1 MTPDGMHFTGVSLVG
16 VPLLAEPKT
25 TAVGGTQTI
34 GLWKELATGE
44 IVPLDLPF
52 AASTD
57 NGDALTVVTG
67 APNEVV
73 ITGTGTG
80 SDYLRITEADSDLLY
95 DRYTVDAAVLDH
107 VELVPATYE
116 TYDAAT
122 PVSFY
127 SDDVKFGLAL
137 YSATGARLA
146 DDSMTLTF
154 TGPQASHDDWD
165 TFDLGTVAPGT
176 LTGTLTAA
184 GMPGPI
190 DLDVVD
196 TIDTVDTLSNSF
208 PATITPGTQGDVCF
222 TASAGQS
229 HSVLGLP
236 WSFTS
241 TGAVTSVISI
251 NANCFA
257 VQVNAP
263 GDFTVTA
270 TVLGMSKARTFTAV
284 AAAAKPSRAP
294 VPVEPAY
301 RDGAGDR
308 ARLVHP

>member
-1 MTPDGMHFTGVSLVG
+1 MHFTGVSLVG

-57 NGDALTVVTG
+57 NGDALSVITG
-67 APNEVV
+67 GPNEVV
-73 ITGTGTG
+73 IDGTGSG

-95 DRYTVDAAVLDH
+95 DRYTVDADALDH
-107 VELVPATYE
+107 IELVPATYE
-116 TYDAAT
+116 TYDEAT

-127 SDDVKFGLAL
+127 AGDVKFGLAL
-137 YSATGARLA
+137 YSATDERLA

-154 TGPQASHDDWD
+154 TGPQPTRSDWD
-165 TFDLGTVAPGT
+165 TFELGAVAPGT
-176 LTGTLTAA
+176 LTGQLTAA

-190 DLDVVD
+190 DLQVVD
-196 TIDTVDTLSNSF
+196 TVDAVDTLSNSF

-236 WSFTS
+236 WAFTS

-284 AAAAKPSRAP
+284 AAAAGAKPTAP
-294 VPVEPAY
+294 APGPVYA
-301 RDGAGDR
+301 DGVGER
-308 ARLVHP
+308 ARLLHP